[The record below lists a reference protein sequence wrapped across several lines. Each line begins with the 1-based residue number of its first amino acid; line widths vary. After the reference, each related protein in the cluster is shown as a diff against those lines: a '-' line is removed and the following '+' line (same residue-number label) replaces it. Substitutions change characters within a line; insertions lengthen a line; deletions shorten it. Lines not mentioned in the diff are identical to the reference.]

1 MHIKQTAS
9 KREETEIKRLSI
21 LVLAL
26 VMLLGVPAIVGA
38 GKVASPLASDLE
50 GKVSIEVKVLPY
62 AELSLLDNIWVTPFS
77 EPGVKSNHHWFNV
90 WTNVPV
96 KVTVQAVLNEA
107 YNNYFRVTLSDTS
120 YVHGS
125 TEYDYTFSTPGKHSD
140 NFFVVTEWLRDS
152 NWWEVE
158 PDRFLSIG
166 ALVYTVQAL

>member
-1 MHIKQTAS
+1 M
-9 KREETEIKRLSI
+9 
-21 LVLAL
+21 
-26 VMLLGVPAIVGA
+26 
-38 GKVASPLASDLE
+38 
-50 GKVSIEVKVLPY
+50 
-62 AELSLLDNIWVTPFS
+62 
-77 EPGVKSNHHWFNV
+77 
-90 WTNVPV
+90 
-96 KVTVQAVLNEA
+96 TVQAVLNEA

>member
-1 MHIKQTAS
+1 M
-9 KREETEIKRLSI
+9 KRLSI

-26 VMLLGVPAIVGA
+26 VMLLGVPAIVAA
-38 GKVASPLASDLE
+38 GKVASPLDSDLE

-77 EPGVKSNHHWFNV
+77 EPGIKSNHHWFNV

-107 YNNYFRVTLSDTS
+107 YNNYFQVTLSDTS
-120 YVHGS
+120 YVHG
-125 TEYDYTFSTPGKHSD
+125 TTAYDYTFSTGHHGA